1 MSFRPKNIM
10 KRIQDIAVE
19 DLQYIETDLC
29 YYQLVSLSFLLFGAD
44 SNAYGYILQKL
55 IILAQQPPQGKG
67 LGATG
72 QLVTSGILTNY
83 ANINPETWR
92 LHLVEALA
100 IIRAK
105 RVLRKLGLLWQEIYH
120 HYLPH
125 VAEISVYVHPLLK
138 VLYKIAERLT
148 PEQAGRLIHYIHTKY
163 DECQHLRFYD
173 YSYLEVFFLNWLTK
187 GVIAVGNRNLENS
200 NIQILI
206 EFFKFN
212 DMDSFKDLLLE
223 TINQQLDNVTIN
235 QEQQAVNNDRLE
247 EQPEVDKDSGIS
259 VSHDSCTTTQLS
271 EVKAELSGDFDAAER
286 YKITKENA
294 GYILII
300 NQNTFYE
307 ETDPSLQHL
316 LPEKKFNPKRN
327 GTDIDR
333 DRLKAVFSSYGYI
346 PLVFNNLTHW
356 EILHHIRETTKKSLL
371 KDSIIICMLTHGMEG
386 AVYGCNSIP
395 VAIAEIKEILTADTL
410 MGKPKMLLFQACQK
424 HDPKVD
430 TTSTKSIQKFSPDAY
445 ADILLGISAIKGTE
459 SLRDPEKGSW
469 YIESLCKFVQKYGNR
484 KHMADILTAVTREIS
499 KKRASENDFMLP
511 ETYTT
516 LRKELYL
523 PA

>member
-55 IILAQQPPQGKG
+55 IINNNHLRGG

-445 ADILLGISAIKGTE
+445 ADHIVGYFCHK
-459 SLRDPEKGSW
+459 
-469 YIESLCKFVQKYGNR
+469 GNR
-484 KHMADILTAVTREIS
+484 ISKRSRKRFLKYASIWRDILTAVTREIS